1 MRVTDYELFAVPPR
15 WLFLK
20 LTTSDG
26 TVGWGEPVLEGR
38 TRTVRTAVEELVED
52 FILGS
57 DPTEIERHW
66 QRCYRGGHYRGG
78 PVLSSAIAGIDQAL
92 WDIKGRQLG
101 APVYE
106 LLGGRARDTIPLYQW
121 IGGDQPAEVAEDAAR
136 AVEAGYSTVK
146 MTMTARSHTRNS
158 EEIVRTAHDRVAAVD
173 DAVSDDVD
181 IAVDCRGRISKGRLS
196 RLGSVLEPY
205 GLLFL
210 EEPVVPDQNESL
222 EHLAASV
229 NIPIATGQRMY
240 SRWDFKHVLGND
252 AVAIVQPDISH
263 AGGISEIKRI
273 ATMAEAY
280 DVDVMPK
287 CPVGPISFAAGL
299 QIDFSTSNAVL
310 QEQNLGLH
318 DTTDNERLRY
328 LDDPSVFEY
337 DDGSLHPPTEPG
349 LGIDIDESYVRAQA
363 EKEIRWQTPLWH
375 HEDGSIAE
383 W

>member
-1 MRVTDYELFAVPPR
+1 MHVTDYELFGVPPR

-26 TVGWGEPVLEGR
+26 VVGWGEPVLEGR

-52 FILGS
+52 FIIGN

-106 LLGGRARDTIPLYQW
+106 LLGGRTRDTIPLYQW
-121 IGGDQPAEVAEDAAR
+121 IGGDQPAELAADAER
-136 AVEAGYSTVK
+136 AVAAGYSAVK
-146 MTMTARSHTRNS
+146 LTITARPHARNG
-158 EEIVRTAHDRVAAVD
+158 EEIVRTARNRVAAVD
-173 DAVSDDVD
+173 EAVGDRIDV
-181 IAVDCRGRISKGRLS
+181 AVDCRGRIGKGKLARLA
-196 RLGSVLEPY
+196 SVLEPY
-205 GLLFL
+205 GPLFV
-210 EEPVVPDQNESL
+210 EEPVLPDQNDSL
-222 EHLAASV
+222 ERLAPSIDV
-229 NIPIATGQRMY
+229 PIATGQRMY
-240 SRWDFKHVLGND
+240 SRWDFKRVLGNG
-252 AVAIVQPDISH
+252 AVGIVQPDVSH
-263 AGGISEIKRI
+263 AGGISEVKRI
-273 ATMAEAY
+273 AAMAEAY

-299 QIDFSTSNAVL
+299 QIDFGTPNAVL
-310 QEQNLGLH
+310 QEQNLEIH
-318 DTTDNERLRY
+318 DREDNDRLRY
-328 LDDPSVFEY
+328 LDDPSVFAY
-337 DDGSLHPPTEPG
+337 DDGSLAPPTGPG
-349 LGIDIDESYVRAQA
+349 LGIEIDESYVRSQA
-363 EKEIRWQTPLWH
+363 EKEMRWQTPLWH

>member
-38 TRTVRTAVEELVED
+38 SRTVRMAVEELVED

-146 MTMTARSHTRNS
+146 MTVTARSHTRNS

-173 DAVSDDVD
+173 DAVGDEVD

-222 EHLAASV
+222 ERLAASV
-229 NIPIATGQRMY
+229 NIPLATGQRMY
-240 SRWDFKHVLGND
+240 SRWDFKQILGND
-252 AVAIVQPDISH
+252 AIAIVQPDISH
-263 AGGISEIKRI
+263 AGGISEVKRI

-349 LGIDIDESYVRAQA
+349 LGIDIDESYVRTQA